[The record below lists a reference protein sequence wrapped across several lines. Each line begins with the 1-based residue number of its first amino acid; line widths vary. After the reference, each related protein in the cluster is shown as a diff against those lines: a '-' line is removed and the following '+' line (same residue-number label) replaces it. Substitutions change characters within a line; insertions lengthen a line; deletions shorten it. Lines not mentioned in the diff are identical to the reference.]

1 MTSLYTRVAD
11 SKRASLRA
19 MSPMERT
26 TAEQPIPAPRQNAR
40 ATDEIA
46 NSLNGLEKQWCALGN

>member
-26 TAEQPIPAPRQNAR
+26 TAERPIPAPRQNAW

-46 NSLNGLEKQWCALGN
+46 NSLNGLEK